1 MGIRIGTGTG
11 GILGIRMFARLNGVS
26 VVQLG
31 FGIVGNGLSSN
42 PRKRRFKVS
51 LRLVFSSSD
60 SRVLDASV
68 MDLLDVLRNN
78 KVAFSGPIPLP
89 TSLTRFRSSPSDV
102 VHRRMLDLEVVKCPE
117 CIEKMNIPIGVS
129 VKAKCV

>member
-1 MGIRIGTGTG
+1 M
-11 GILGIRMFARLNGVS
+11 
-26 VVQLG
+26 
-31 FGIVGNGLSSN
+31 
-42 PRKRRFKVS
+42 S
-51 LRLVFSSSD
+51 LRLIFSSSD
-60 SRVLDASV
+60 SRVLDAAV

-78 KVAFSGPIPLP
+78 NIPMTGPIPLP
-89 TSLTRFRSSPSDV
+89 TGLTRFRSSPSDV